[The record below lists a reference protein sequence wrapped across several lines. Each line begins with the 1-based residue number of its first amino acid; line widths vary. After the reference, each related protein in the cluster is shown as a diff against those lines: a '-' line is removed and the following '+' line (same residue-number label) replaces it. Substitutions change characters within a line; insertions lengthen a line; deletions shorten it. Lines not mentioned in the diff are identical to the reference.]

1 MSVLPWKDVVTSI
14 GSLRLCQL
22 TSWLAGGL
30 LLATTIGFVR
40 AAEDQPPVWIT
51 SLAPAAEPGGFYA
64 TEATGLLLRSGTLY
78 RGQFAQPDQLTP
90 VLESSTSLWKVQPVG
105 DARRLAVAEY
115 SGEITLVDTADVEQR
130 LGVEPRP
137 RWSRAAATLPDGRL
151 VLGTEDGGLLMIDP
165 QSGALLS
172 ERRGTASALYAIAV
186 SPCGERLATVAADGS
201 LAIWDL
207 SAEQPLGTLQVSNLG
222 LWSVLF
228 GSEPDQ
234 LLVAGADRR
243 VHLLSVAQV
252 LTPPPPAE
260 PEPASEEEAPAEEAP
275 AEETP
280 AEEAPA
286 EEAPAEEAPAEAP
299 PAADGEA
306 ASEGG
311 EAAQEEDGEEELPI
325 VQEPLPAWPILTG
338 PTDWITSLAWLDEGV
353 LAAGSLD
360 GSVYVYDVTRQ
371 RGLGRLDGPGSPIWC
386 LLVDTE
392 SGVLLVGTRRHGV
405 KSMDAEAWRELIAK
419 AAQAS
424 ADEAP
429 AASELQAADSEAAAA
444 AESEESEESE
454 ASGESGE
461 TEAAGESEPSGA
473 TGDSESS

>member
-30 LLATTIGFVR
+30 LLAATIGFVG

-105 DARRLAVAEY
+105 DARRLALAEY

-252 LTPPPPAE
+252 LTPPPPPAE
-260 PEPASEEEAPAEEAP
+260 PEAASEEETPAEEAP

-280 AEEAPA
+280 AEETPA
-286 EEAPAEEAPAEAP
+286 EETPAEAP

-311 EAAQEEDGEEELPI
+311 EAAQEEDEEEELPI

-360 GSVYVYDVTRQ
+360 GTVYVYDVTRQ

-419 AAQAS
+419 AAQEWAN
-424 ADEAP
+424 EGP
-429 AASELQAADSEAAAA
+429 AASELPEVDSEAAAA
-444 AESEESEESE
+444 AESEESEESGD
-454 ASGESGE
+454 S
-461 TEAAGESEPSGA
+461 
-473 TGDSESS
+473 GDSESS